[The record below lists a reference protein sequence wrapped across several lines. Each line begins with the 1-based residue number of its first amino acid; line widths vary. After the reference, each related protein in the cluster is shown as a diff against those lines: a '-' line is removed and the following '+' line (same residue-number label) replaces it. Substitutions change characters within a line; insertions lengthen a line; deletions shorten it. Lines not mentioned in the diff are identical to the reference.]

1 MTAAPLPDRYG
12 PAQPGDLCVIGRCT
26 GRRVRSVPVR
36 IGGRSQQVEVCEA
49 HARRLAG

>member
-1 MTAAPLPDRYG
+1 
-12 PAQPGDLCVIGRCT
+12 
-26 GRRVRSVPVR
+26 VRSVPVR